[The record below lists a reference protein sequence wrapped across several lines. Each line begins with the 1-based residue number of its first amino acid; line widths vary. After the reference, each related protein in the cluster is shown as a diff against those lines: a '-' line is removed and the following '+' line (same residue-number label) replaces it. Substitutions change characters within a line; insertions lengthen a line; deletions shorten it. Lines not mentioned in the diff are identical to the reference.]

1 MAIGQD
7 DDIAGGGL
15 KAVLLAS
22 RPALLRFMAA
32 RRVPPDEAEDLVQ
45 DLFVKLESQAVG
57 PVAEPRAY
65 LYRMLDY
72 LLLDRRRSAAR
83 RARREEAWTAAAS
96 GSALEVDDR
105 PSAERLLIDRERLDR
120 VASALG
126 ALPERSLL
134 IFTRY
139 RIDSVPQ
146 KVIAADLGISVSAV
160 EKHLQRAYRVL
171 VDLRPL
177 LDEDVPPPRRLSGK
191 EGE

>member
-1 MAIGQD
+1 
-7 DDIAGGGL
+7 
-15 KAVLLAS
+15 
-22 RPALLRFMAA
+22 LLRFMAA

-57 PVAEPRAY
+57 PIAEPRAY
-65 LYRMLDY
+65 LYRMLDN

-83 RARREEAWTAAAS
+83 RARREEAWTAAAG
-96 GSALEVDDR
+96 GSALEADDR

-120 VASALG
+120 VAAALG
-126 ALPERSLL
+126 ALPERSLR

-146 KVIAADLGISVSAV
+146 KEIAAELGISVSAV